1 MVKLK
6 KGDHIVHQDEIWVI
20 SMLNGG
26 NYLANLVWQRVDD
39 GRLFERTEVFN
50 HSKLKHMLVNLGY
63 KVIPKEKASAI
74 KVLYS

>member
-6 KGDHIVHQDEIWVI
+6 KGDHLVHKDEIWVI
-20 SMLNGG
+20 ITLNGG
-26 NYLANLVWQRVDD
+26 NYLGNLVWQREDD

-50 HSKLKHMLVNLGY
+50 HSKLRHMIHNLDY
-63 KVIPKEKASAI
+63 KVVPKEKANTI

>member
-6 KGDHIVHQDEIWVI
+6 KGDHIVCKDEIWLI
-20 SMLNGG
+20 FDLNGG
-26 NYLANLVWQRVDD
+26 NYLANLVWQRESD

-50 HSKLKHMLVNLGY
+50 HSKLRHMLYNLDY
-63 KVIPKEKASAI
+63 TVVPKEKANTI